1 MFWYGH
7 GIGGWGW
14 FAMAVGMIVFWAV
27 IITLAVLLIR
37 AFTRPDLPQGP
48 AAPNPPQGPAAPAP
62 TQVLADRF
70 ARGEMDEEEYR
81 RRLATLRGS
90 DDDPHSPE
98 GGRAG
103 PPRSQPQARHR

>member
-14 FAMAVGMIVFWAV
+14 FAMAVGMTVFWAV

-37 AFTRPDLPQGP
+37 AFARPDPPQGP

-62 TQVLADRF
+62 MQVLADRF
-70 ARGEMDEEEYR
+70 ARGEIDEEEYR

-90 DDDPHSPE
+90 DADPHSPE
-98 GGRAG
+98 DGRAG